1 MQWPR
6 QQSLFFSMTW
16 REGISGRHQSWVFRR
31 ESTMNQEDKERNQ
44 GIITSTKLQVFKKK
58 ASVFKT
64 RYILMTMN
72 KESFRKER
80 RFKLNQHHRLKI
92 LQEQHKRR
100 RKDVKW
106 TGRAFLPPSLLSSLH
121 LWVKRVTRLLTAELY
136 RSKKRRKKRIKKTG
150 YRQVLFFLTPGIIS
164 KNKLV
169 VNQWLLCKLPLLISL
184 PPNTEHTQYTC
195 NAECN

>member
-1 MQWPR
+1 
-6 QQSLFFSMTW
+6 
-16 REGISGRHQSWVFRR
+16 
-31 ESTMNQEDKERNQ
+31 MNQEDKERNQ

-100 RKDVKW
+100 RKDVK
-106 TGRAFLPPSLLSSLH
+106 
-121 LWVKRVTRLLTAELY
+121 
-136 RSKKRRKKRIKKTG
+136 
-150 YRQVLFFLTPGIIS
+150 
-164 KNKLV
+164 
-169 VNQWLLCKLPLLISL
+169 
-184 PPNTEHTQYTC
+184 
-195 NAECN
+195 